1 MPNQFFS
8 KLFPKSYVNMSDEE
22 LMTLIQ
28 TNNQMAFNEL
38 YFRYKV
44 PLYSYFYGLL
54 NKAIAEELLQE
65 TFLKIVSKRDTFRFE
80 SQVKTWVWT
89 VAKNTLRDHW
99 RSVDHKMRNSFDQL
113 SSEEGEEIYS
123 HQSDSQEE
131 EFLKKVT
138 LAQLKICI
146 EKLPDQQKEIIF
158 LNIQSELSNQE
169 IANLTNVG
177 LGAVKSI
184 LFRSKEKLSECFKR
198 GGHL

>member
-1 MPNQFFS
+1 
-8 KLFPKSYVNMSDEE
+8 MSDEE